1 MPLTVELDGR
11 VRLRGD
17 TGTGVPVRVV
27 AGAGRLK
34 LVKDNELVGDWLV
47 ADIGITSLNEGFVI
61 KAEGEELR
69 LTTSDDVAL
78 VDELGLATAAPRIAR
93 MVAARHNPEAPPVEP
108 DPPVLP
114 SNLAPVGY
122 ALAGGLIILGG
133 TFLRGARLTPVAG
146 LTTPE
151 TSDFWLAF
159 VISGVL
165 MIAVAYIM
173 SIGTSTVRYVAM
185 AVLLGV
191 IALFG
196 ISASQTVSGAGELT
210 AYGFI
215 SGGVVVAIAVLFAG
229 SLRGEE

>member
-1 MPLTVELDGR
+1 MR
-11 VRLRGD
+11 AR
-17 TGTGVPVRVV
+17 
-27 AGAGRLK
+27 
-34 LVKDNELVGDWLV
+34 
-47 ADIGITSLNEGFVI
+47 S
-61 KAEGEELR
+61 
-69 LTTSDDVAL
+69 SS
-78 VDELGLATAAPRIAR
+78 TAR
-93 MVAARHNPEAPPVEP
+93 
-108 DPPVLP
+108 
-114 SNLAPVGY
+114 S
-122 ALAGGLIILGG
+122 
-133 TFLRGARLTPVAG
+133 
-146 LTTPE
+146 
-151 TSDFWLAF
+151 WLAF